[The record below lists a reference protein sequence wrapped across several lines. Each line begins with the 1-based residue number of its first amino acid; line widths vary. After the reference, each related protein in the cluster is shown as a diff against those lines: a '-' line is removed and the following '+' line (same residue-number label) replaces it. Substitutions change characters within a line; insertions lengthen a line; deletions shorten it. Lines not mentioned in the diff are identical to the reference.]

1 MVTPS
6 WHTSQDRPNGGIG
19 PGRRL
24 ALNVERDQANLVVN
38 QAPFSQR
45 VNAVGENIHSDSD
58 GAVSCKFNM
67 THTLFDEVKR
77 LGGGF
82 HLEDELI
89 VHSRDLDADRHYRE
103 TIFNFAIYRRTEH
116 YGLIAKRTCAEQV
129 RQHRL

>member
-1 MVTPS
+1 M
-6 WHTSQDRPNGGIG
+6 
-19 PGRRL
+19 
-24 ALNVERDQANLVVN
+24 
-38 QAPFSQR
+38 
-45 VNAVGENIHSDSD
+45 NAVGENIHSDSD

-116 YGLIAKRTCAEQV
+116 YGLIANALAPSRFASTA
-129 RQHRL
+129 

>member
-6 WHTSQDRPNGGIG
+6 WHTSRGRPNGGIG

-24 ALNVERDQANLVVN
+24 ALNVERDQVNLVVN

-82 HLEDELI
+82 HLE
-89 VHSRDLDADRHYRE
+89 HDAFMLTRIQR
-103 TIFNFAIYRRTEH
+103 
-116 YGLIAKRTCAEQV
+116 
-129 RQHRL
+129 